1 MCLSVNLFS
10 LHEICCFMNLQIDI
24 LHQLPKIPNAF
35 FSQIL
40 LLLHSLSS
48 SKALIKYILDLSRYL
63 PGLLSSLPYF
73 MSFHATSWIIS
84 LTYHPLYELSLHL
97 HLIHFLTHPFNFSI
111 CLLYFLDRSSTCI
124 ITAASGKNPCSPRN
138 WASSGYR
145 GKPSNIKPVELCGNF
160 IIYFICFKYY
170 IININL
176 KMKKALINQLYIR
189 CVMNSLKSLLW
200 YLFLIFLLV

>member
-1 MCLSVNLFS
+1 MCLRVNLFI

-97 HLIHFLTHPFNFSI
+97 HLIRFLTHPFNFSI
-111 CLLYFLDRSSTCI
+111 CLLYFLDPNVLSS
-124 ITAASGKNPCSPRN
+124 SFS
-138 WASSGYR
+138 YL
-145 GKPSNIKPVELCGNF
+145 LCHF
-160 IIYFICFKYY
+160 Y
-170 IININL
+170 
-176 KMKKALINQLYIR
+176 
-189 CVMNSLKSLLW
+189 S
-200 YLFLIFLLV
+200 FLLTIDIFKLVFKQKTKVIL